1 MNYVALLRGINV
13 GGNKKVEM
21 KRLKGV
27 FEEHGC
33 TDVSTYIN
41 SGNVIFASSL
51 SKAVLMEQVSKWI
64 EDAFGFEVAT
74 LIKTQH
80 EMKEIAAAIPSD
92 WKNDEDHRTDV
103 AYLFSEIDH
112 PQVID
117 DLPFVKA
124 YIDVRYIPGAL
135 YWRSARSNVMKSRM
149 NKLIGHRLYKSMT
162 MRNVNTARYLAED
175 QREVKFRK

>member
-21 KRLKGV
+21 KKLKTV
-27 FEEHGC
+27 FEQHDC

-51 SKAVLMEQVSKWI
+51 SKAKLMERVSKWI

-74 LIKTQH
+74 LVKTQQ
-80 EMKEIAAAIPSD
+80 EMKEIAAAIPQD
-92 WKNDEDHRTDV
+92 WRNDELHQSYV
-103 AYLFSEIDH
+103 AYLFPAIDS
-112 PQVID
+112 PSVID
-117 DLPFVKA
+117 DLPFIKDYV
-124 YIDVRYIPGAL
+124 DLRYVHGAFI
-135 YWRSARSNVMKSRM
+135 WNVDRANYNKSHA
-149 NKLIGHRLYKSMT
+149 NKLIGHRLYKDIT

-175 QREVKFRK
+175 QTEAKSR